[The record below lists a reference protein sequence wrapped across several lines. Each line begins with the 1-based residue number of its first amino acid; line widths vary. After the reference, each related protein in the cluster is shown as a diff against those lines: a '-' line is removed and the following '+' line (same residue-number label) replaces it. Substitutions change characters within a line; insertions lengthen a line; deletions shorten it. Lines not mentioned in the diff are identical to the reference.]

1 MRICTILGT
10 RPEIVKM
17 SPVIRYCQER
27 GLDHYVIHTGQ
38 HYSYEMDGIFY
49 EELELPPPEFNLRV
63 GSGSHGAQTGKM
75 LAAIEALL
83 QREGADMV
91 LVQGD
96 TNTVLAGA
104 LAAAKL
110 HIAVGHVEAGLRSF
124 DRTMPEEVNR
134 VVADHISTLFFAPT
148 ERSAQNLRA
157 EGLVDNVHVT
167 GNTIV
172 DAVRQNLD
180 IARRKADPLRPL
192 GLSKGRYILSTLH
205 RAENVDQKERL
216 SRILAGIEEVHQ
228 ALGLE
233 VVLPLHP
240 RTRKNIATFG
250 LEVPSGLHI
259 IEPLGFLDFL
269 RLEGE
274 AALLITDSGGV
285 QEESCILGVPCVT
298 VRDNT
303 ERPETVECGSN
314 ALAGSDP
321 ERILLE
327 AGRMAQARRDWSC
340 PLGDGHSGKRI
351 VEIAR
356 DWDARRAPAP

>member
-1 MRICTILGT
+1 
-10 RPEIVKM
+10 M
-17 SPVIRYCQER
+17 SPVIRYCQEA

-38 HYSYEMDGIFY
+38 HYSYDMDGIFY
-49 EELELPPPEFNLRV
+49 EELELPPPEFNLKV
-63 GSGSHGAQTGKM
+63 GSGGHGEQTGKM
-75 LAAIEALL
+75 LAAIETLL
-83 QREGADMV
+83 RREGADMV

-110 HIAVGHVEAGLRSF
+110 NIPVGHVEAGLRSF

-148 ERSAQNLRA
+148 QRSAQNLRA

-192 GLSKGRYILSTLH
+192 GLCKGKYILSTLH

-216 SRILAGIEEVHQ
+216 ARILAGIEQAHQ

-240 RTRKNIATFG
+240 RTRKSIAAFD
-250 LEVPSGLHI
+250 LAVPPGLHI
-259 IEPLGFLDFL
+259 IEPTGFLDFL

-321 ERILLE
+321 ERIRLE
-327 AGRMAQARRDWSC
+327 AERMARAPRDWSC
-340 PLGDGHSGKRI
+340 PLGDGHSGRTI
-351 VEIAR
+351 VQLAR
-356 DWDARRAPAP
+356 DHVRRAPAP